1 MQAGFFEKQIVLT
14 PDLCGSAAALSPL
27 AAFTI
32 FQGIASEHAERIGVG
47 GAAMAKRGEFWLTV
61 HSRVDFYEPAYL
73 MDELTARTWPEQ
85 CEGRDIRCFRSY
97 RLTKGEQTVALGRT
111 QWAILGPE
119 QKILR
124 FEQSGF
130 PADFPF
136 PETAA
141 IAEPPVR
148 FHDELTQDVGYEKR
162 AAFVEKLFLRSH
174 IPVHT
179 VLDLACGTG
188 TMTALLTERG
198 YELIGVDGSE
208 DMLLEAREKAQ
219 TLTGVPPL
227 FLHQS
232 MPELDLYGTVEAA
245 ICCLDSLNY
254 LIDAREVR
262 ETFRRLH
269 LFIAPGGS
277 LVFDVH
283 ALGKLEA
290 MDGQVWLDEREDV
303 YCVWRTEYSRRSRLL
318 DYYVDIFSVR
328 ADGAWERSFEEHR
341 QRWYSVSELTEW
353 LTAAGFGEIRVYGD
367 CRLRAP
373 NETDGRIYISCIRK
387 E

>member
-1 MQAGFFEKQIVLT
+1 MESY
-14 PDLCGSAAALSPL
+14 SAL
-27 AAFTI
+27 AA
-32 FQGIASEHAERIGVG
+32 
-47 GAAMAKRGEFWLTV
+47 
-61 HSRVDFYEPAYL
+61 
-73 MDELTARTWPEQ
+73 
-85 CEGRDIRCFRSY
+85 SY
-97 RLTKGEQTVALGRT
+97 
-111 QWAILGPE
+111 
-119 QKILR
+119 
-124 FEQSGF
+124 
-130 PADFPF
+130 
-136 PETAA
+136 
-141 IAEPPVR
+141 
-148 FHDELTQDVGYEKR
+148 DELTQDVGYEKR

-254 LIDAREVR
+254 LTDAREVR
-262 ETFRRLH
+262 ETFRRLY

-318 DYYVDIFSVR
+318 DYYVDIFSAR
-328 ADGAWERSFEEHR
+328 ADGAWERSFEEHH

>member
-1 MQAGFFEKQIVLT
+1 MKQNGYTSFAGFYDRLT
-14 PDLCGSAAALSPL
+14 SDVDYAGAAA
-27 AAFTI
+27 
-32 FQGIASEHAERIGVG
+32 
-47 GAAMAKRGEFWLTV
+47 
-61 HSRVDFYEPAYL
+61 YL
-73 MDELTARTWPEQ
+73 L
-85 CEGRDIRCFRSY
+85 GLFR
-97 RLTKGEQTVALGRT
+97 LHGGRT
-111 QWAILGPE
+111 DTL
-119 QKILR
+119 
-124 FEQSGF
+124 
-130 PADFPF
+130 
-136 PETAA
+136 
-141 IAEPPVR
+141 
-148 FHDELTQDVGYEKR
+148 
-162 AAFVEKLFLRSH
+162 
-174 IPVHT
+174 
-179 VLDLACGTG
+179 LDLACGSG
-188 TMTALLTERG
+188 SLSL
-198 YELIGVDGSE
+198 ELARQGADIIGVDGSE

-254 LIDAREVR
+254 LTEAREVR

>member
-1 MQAGFFEKQIVLT
+1 MAAPGNRIGKKEKNEDFYKAILLLKDEEECYSFFRDVCTIAELRAMEQRFEVARMLTQGKVYSEILERTGASSATISRVARSLTDSDGGYERIFARMKGEKESY
-14 PDLCGSAAALSPL
+14 SAL
-27 AAFTI
+27 AA
-32 FQGIASEHAERIGVG
+32 S
-47 GAAMAKRGEFWLTV
+47 
-61 HSRVDFYEPAYL
+61 Y
-73 MDELTARTWPEQ
+73 DELT
-85 CEGRDIRCFRSY
+85 
-97 RLTKGEQTVALGRT
+97 K
-111 QWAILGPE
+111 
-119 QKILR
+119 
-124 FEQSGF
+124 
-130 PADFPF
+130 
-136 PETAA
+136 
-141 IAEPPVR
+141 
-148 FHDELTQDVGYEKR
+148 DVGYEKR

-254 LIDAREVR
+254 LTEAREVR

>member
-1 MQAGFFEKQIVLT
+1 M
-14 PDLCGSAAALSPL
+14 DSYSSL
-27 AAFTI
+27 AA
-32 FQGIASEHAERIGVG
+32 S
-47 GAAMAKRGEFWLTV
+47 
-61 HSRVDFYEPAYL
+61 Y
-73 MDELTARTWPEQ
+73 DELTRDVDYAR
-85 CEGRDIRCFRSY
+85 
-97 RLTKGEQTVALGRT
+97 RT
-111 QWAILGPE
+111 
-119 QKILR
+119 
-124 FEQSGF
+124 
-130 PADFPF
+130 D
-136 PETAA
+136 
-141 IAEPPVR
+141 
-148 FHDELTQDVGYEKR
+148 
-162 AAFVEKLFLRSH
+162 FVETLFRRSR

-198 YELIGVDGSE
+198 YELIGVDASE

-219 TLTGVPPL
+219 GLAGVPPL

-245 ICCLDSLNY
+245 VCCLDSLNY
-254 LIDAREVR
+254 LTDPREVR

-283 ALGKLEA
+283 TLGKLEA

-303 YCVWRTEYSRRSRLL
+303 YCVWRTEYSRRSRRL
-318 DYYVDIFSVR
+318 DYYVDIFSAR
-328 ADGAWERSFEEHR
+328 ADGAWERSFEEHH

-353 LTAAGFGEIRVYGD
+353 LCAAGFGDIRVYGD
-367 CRLRAP
+367 CRRRAP
-373 NETDGRIYISCIRK
+373 NEADGRVYISCIRK

>member
-1 MQAGFFEKQIVLT
+1 MESY
-14 PDLCGSAAALSPL
+14 SAL
-27 AAFTI
+27 AA
-32 FQGIASEHAERIGVG
+32 
-47 GAAMAKRGEFWLTV
+47 
-61 HSRVDFYEPAYL
+61 
-73 MDELTARTWPEQ
+73 
-85 CEGRDIRCFRSY
+85 SY
-97 RLTKGEQTVALGRT
+97 
-111 QWAILGPE
+111 
-119 QKILR
+119 
-124 FEQSGF
+124 
-130 PADFPF
+130 
-136 PETAA
+136 
-141 IAEPPVR
+141 
-148 FHDELTQDVGYEKR
+148 DELTQDVGYEKR

-303 YCVWRTEYSRRSRLL
+303 YCVWRTEYSRRSRGRR
-318 DYYVDIFSVR
+318 V
-328 ADGAWERSFEEHR
+328 GA
-341 QRWYSVSELTEW
+341 
-353 LTAAGFGEIRVYGD
+353 
-367 CRLRAP
+367 RLRGAP
-373 NETDGRIYISCIRK
+373 SALVQRFGADRMADRRRLRRNPRLRRLPPPRPERNRRAHLYFLYPKRVIL
-387 E
+387 

>member
-1 MQAGFFEKQIVLT
+1 ME
-14 PDLCGSAAALSPL
+14 SYAAL
-27 AAFTI
+27 AA
-32 FQGIASEHAERIGVG
+32 S
-47 GAAMAKRGEFWLTV
+47 
-61 HSRVDFYEPAYL
+61 Y
-73 MDELTARTWPEQ
+73 DELT
-85 CEGRDIRCFRSY
+85 RD
-97 RLTKGEQTVALGRT
+97 V
-111 QWAILGPE
+111 
-119 QKILR
+119 
-124 FEQSGF
+124 
-130 PADFPF
+130 D
-136 PETAA
+136 
-141 IAEPPVR
+141 
-148 FHDELTQDVGYEKR
+148 YEKR
-162 AAFVEKLFLRSH
+162 ADFVEKLFLRSR

-188 TMTALLTERG
+188 TMTAIFTGRG

-208 DMLLEAREKAQ
+208 DMLLEAREKAR

-227 FLHQS
+227 LLHQS

-254 LIDAREVR
+254 LTDPRDVR

-318 DYYVDIFSVR
+318 DYYVDIFTARGGV
-328 ADGAWERSFEEHR
+328 WERGFEEHH
-341 QRWYSVSELTEW
+341 QRYYSVEELSEW
-353 LTAAGFGEIRVYGD
+353 LTAAGFCEIRVCGD
-367 CRLRAP
+367 LRRRAP

>member
-1 MQAGFFEKQIVLT
+1 MESY
-14 PDLCGSAAALSPL
+14 SAL
-27 AAFTI
+27 AA
-32 FQGIASEHAERIGVG
+32 
-47 GAAMAKRGEFWLTV
+47 
-61 HSRVDFYEPAYL
+61 
-73 MDELTARTWPEQ
+73 
-85 CEGRDIRCFRSY
+85 SY
-97 RLTKGEQTVALGRT
+97 
-111 QWAILGPE
+111 
-119 QKILR
+119 
-124 FEQSGF
+124 
-130 PADFPF
+130 
-136 PETAA
+136 
-141 IAEPPVR
+141 
-148 FHDELTQDVGYEKR
+148 DELTQDVGYEKR

-198 YELIGVDGSE
+198 YE
-208 DMLLEAREKAQ
+208 
-219 TLTGVPPL
+219 LTGVPPL

>member
-1 MQAGFFEKQIVLT
+1 MAYNEFAYFYDEFNGEADYDALYRYITAELQAHGIRDGILA
-14 PDLCGSAAALSPL
+14 DLG
-27 AAFTI
+27 
-32 FQGIASEHAERIGVG
+32 
-47 GAAMAKRGEFWLTV
+47 
-61 HSRVDFYEPAYL
+61 
-73 MDELTARTWPEQ
+73 
-85 CEGRDIRCFRSY
+85 
-97 RLTKGEQTVALGRT
+97 
-111 QWAILGPE
+111 
-119 QKILR
+119 
-124 FEQSGF
+124 
-130 PADFPF
+130 
-136 PETAA
+136 
-141 IAEPPVR
+141 
-148 FHDELTQDVGYEKR
+148 
-162 AAFVEKLFLRSH
+162 
-174 IPVHT
+174 
-179 VLDLACGTG
+179 CGTG
-188 TMTALLTERG
+188 DLTLMLTQAG
-198 YELIGVDGSE
+198 YDVIGIDRSE
-208 DMLLEAREKAQ
+208 EMLSVLREKADELG
-219 TLTGVPPL
+219 LTGRL
-227 FLHQS
+227 LLLRQDLL
-232 MPELDLYGTVEAA
+232 ELDLYGTVEAA